1 MKGDRIT
8 TKRLLNTA
16 RGQIE
21 GIIKMVEENRYC
33 IDISNQIMACQAIL
47 TKVNREGLRAHLENC
62 VIDACGEQGKEKIN
76 EIAQVLEKLL

>member
-47 TKVNREGLRAHLENC
+47 KKVNREVLRAHLENC
-62 VIDACGEQGKEKIN
+62 VIDACGVQGKEKIN

>member
-1 MKGDRIT
+1 MKGDKVT

-47 TKVNREGLRAHLENC
+47 TKVNGEVLRAHIENC
-62 VIDACGEQGKEKIN
+62 VIDACGEQGKEKIT

>member
-47 TKVNREGLRAHLENC
+47 TKVNREVLRAHLENC
-62 VIDACGEQGKEKIN
+62 VIDACGEQDRKS
-76 EIAQVLEKLL
+76 VV

>member
-47 TKVNREGLRAHLENC
+47 TIVNREVLRAHLENC

>member
-1 MKGDRIT
+1 MKGDKIT

-16 RGQIE
+16 RGQID

-47 TKVNREGLRAHLENC
+47 TKVNREVLRAHIEHC
-62 VIDACGEQGKEKIN
+62 VMDACGEQGKEKIA
-76 EIAQVLEKLL
+76 EIAQVLDKLL